1 MSRSWSQVKVI
12 FQRVQKVHDFL
23 LGVADSEI
31 PSPAASFCSLFK
43 LQNYYLTDT
52 LVNLSCVRWDNSW
65 SELLCSALVSDKVLF
80 CRRYSSQFILMTL

>member
-31 PSPAASFCSLFK
+31 PSPAASFCSL
-43 LQNYYLTDT
+43 N
-52 LVNLSCVRWDNSW
+52 
-65 SELLCSALVSDKVLF
+65 ALF
-80 CRRYSSQFILMTL
+80 N